1 MMIAGHAITLS
12 TDSRLIEAGIRSAL
26 VSLGQMLPRGGPVLK
41 SQDFI
46 PSSAAARSCLQ
57 QLRCEGAEVTLS
69 LSGRI
74 SGTFILALDKKAAQH
89 LIAALTGEGVTT
101 PFFNDIGRSA
111 LKEAG
116 NIVASAFLG
125 ALESLCGR
133 GGLPGVPDLH
143 LGDPCH
149 AGPGAT
155 AESHQMYALP
165 LFIIA
170 PAAGPDAARGGVF
183 ISLHS
188 DDSTKTF
195 PDV

>member
-1 MMIAGHAITLS
+1 MVAGHAITLS
-12 TDSRLIEAGIRSAL
+12 ADSRLIEAGIRSAL
-26 VSLGQMLPRGGPVLK
+26 VSLGQMLPRDGLELK

-57 QLRCEGAEVTLS
+57 QLRGDGVEVTLS

-74 SGTFILALDKKAAQH
+74 SGTFILALDNKAARH
-89 LIAALTGEGVTT
+89 LIAALTGDGATT
-101 PFFNDIGRSA
+101 PLFNDMARSA

-133 GGLPGVPDLH
+133 GGLPGVPALH
-143 LGDPCH
+143 LGDPCD
-149 AGPGAT
+149 AGSKA
-155 AESHQMYALP
+155 AEESLLMYALP
-165 LFIIA
+165 LFVVA
-170 PAAGPDAARGGVF
+170 PSDGGRAARGGVF

-188 DDSTKTF
+188 DGGTLFSSG
-195 PDV
+195 V